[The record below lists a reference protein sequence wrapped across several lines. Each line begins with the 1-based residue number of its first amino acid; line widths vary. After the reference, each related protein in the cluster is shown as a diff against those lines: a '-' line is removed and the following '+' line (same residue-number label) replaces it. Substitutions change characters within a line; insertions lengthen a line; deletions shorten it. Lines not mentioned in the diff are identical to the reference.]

1 MKYYLVGHDRNTA
14 VQDTLISLM
23 PEEQHIRVFDDL
35 EDDTMTVEVKRNGR
49 FITTYCTLK
58 RGEKV
63 YTSKKRT
70 TAKTTSDEDIRWDL
84 TRSVKTAVYKCVIQ
98 LLPNKPVWGS
108 QTGVKPAK
116 IIRFD
121 LQNGMSDAEA
131 DDVLKK
137 RYFISKEKR
146 DLCIKCAKVSNACEA
161 MLDPNEIQIY
171 IGIAFC
177 PAKCS
182 YCSFVSNSVQKMGHL
197 VEPYVQCLL
206 KEIDAVSEMVKNNN
220 LRIGSIYIGG
230 GTPTVLNDD
239 QFERLLTA
247 VNEHLYRDDLR
258 EYSVEAGRPETINRK
273 KLELMRDF
281 NVTRISINPQTMI
294 NDVLKGV
301 GRNHTKD
308 DIIEKYNLAREVGN
322 FVINMDL
329 IAGLPGDDE
338 AGLLESVREVCKLD
352 PDNVTVHSLAK
363 KRGAAVIYDNHY
375 DLEAKTLNKAH
386 KYIRG
391 KGLEPY
397 YIYRQKYIAGGLENT
412 GFAKPGT
419 LSFYNVAM
427 MEELCTVIAI
437 GAGGVSKITNN
448 FGMKLD
454 RIANPKYPKEYI
466 DNIDSIVKTKRELI
480 FKAETDS
487 NN

>member
-1 MKYYLVGHDRNTA
+1 MEYNTQRKKMELPEYGRSVQNMVDHALTIEDREERQRCANTIVNIMGGMFPQLRDVPDFKHKLWDHLA
-14 VQDTLISLM
+14 IMSDFKLDIDYPFEIVK
-23 PEEQHIRVFDDL
+23 PEEL
-35 EDDTMTVEVKRNGR
+35 EMKPERIPYASNAVRYRHYGR
-49 FITTYCTLK
+49 FLE
-58 RGEKV
+58 G
-63 YTSKKRT
+63 
-70 TAKTTSDEDIRWDL
+70 
-84 TRSVKTAVYKCVIQ
+84 
-98 LLPNKPVWGS
+98 
-108 QTGVKPAK
+108 
-116 IIRFD
+116 
-121 LQNGMSDAEA
+121 
-131 DDVLKK
+131 
-137 RYFISKEKR
+137 
-146 DLCIKCAKVSNACEA
+146 
-161 MLDPNEIQIY
+161 
-171 IGIAFC
+171 
-177 PAKCS
+177 
-182 YCSFVSNSVQKMGHL
+182 
-197 VEPYVQCLL
+197 
-206 KEIDAVSEMVKNNN
+206 MVKKAMEMEEGEEKEAFIHLLAIQMKKNLNNWN
-220 LRIGSIYIGG
+220 KEGIE
-230 GTPTVLNDD
+230 D
-239 QFERLLTA
+239 QKI
-247 VNEHLYRDDLR
+247 VDDLR

-281 NVTRISINPQTMI
+281 NVTRISINPQTMM
-294 NDVLKGV
+294 NDVLRGV

-308 DIIEKYNLAREVGN
+308 DIIEKFNLAREVGN

-391 KGLEPY
+391 KGYEPY

-412 GFAKPGT
+412 GFAKNGT
-419 LSFYNVAM
+419 ISFYNVAM

-466 DNIDSIVKTKRELI
+466 DNIESIVKTKRELVFNTNSDI
-480 FKAETDS
+480 
-487 NN
+487 

>member
-58 RGEKV
+58 RGGNI

-70 TAKTTSDEDIRWDL
+70 TAKTTSDDDIRWDL
-84 TRSVKTAVYKCVIQ
+84 TRSVKTAVYKCVLQI
-98 LLPNKPVWGS
+98 LPHKPVWGS

-121 LQNGMSDAEA
+121 LQNGMSDEQA
-131 DDVLKK
+131 DEILKK
-137 RYFISKEKR
+137 QYFISKEKR
-146 DLCIKCAKVSNACEA
+146 DLCISCAKVSNMCEA
-161 MLDPNEIQIY
+161 QLAPNEIQIY

-206 KEIDAVSEMVKNNN
+206 KEIEAVSDMVKAND
-220 LRIGSIYIGG
+220 LKIGSIYIGG
-230 GTPTVLNDD
+230 GTPTVLNDE

-247 VNEHLYRDDLR
+247 VNDHLYRDDLR

-281 NVTRISINPQTMI
+281 NVSRISINPQTMM
-294 NDVLKGV
+294 NDVLRGV

-308 DIIEKYNLAREVGN
+308 DIIEKFNLAREVGN

-386 KYIRG
+386 KYIRS
-391 KGLEPY
+391 KGYEPY

-412 GFAKPGT
+412 GFAKNGT
-419 LSFYNVAM
+419 ISFYNVAM

-466 DNIDSIVKTKRELI
+466 DNIESIVKTKRELVFNANSEI
-480 FKAETDS
+480 
-487 NN
+487 

>member
-49 FITTYCTLK
+49 FITTYCTLR

-84 TRSVKTAVYKCVIQ
+84 TRSVKTAVYKCVLR
-98 LLPNKPVWGS
+98 LLPHKPVWGS

-131 DDVLKK
+131 DEVLKK

-146 DLCIKCAKVSNACEA
+146 DLCIRCAKVSNACEA
-161 MLDPNEIQIY
+161 QLAPNEIQIY

-206 KEIDAVSEMVKNNN
+206 KEIEAVSDMVKANS
-220 LRIGSIYIGG
+220 LKIGSIYIGG

-294 NDVLKGV
+294 NSVLKGV

-308 DIIEKYNLAREVGN
+308 DIIEKFNLAREVGN

-375 DLEAKTLNKAH
+375 DLDAKTLNKAH

-391 KGLEPY
+391 KGYEPY

-412 GFAKPGT
+412 GFAKNGT
-419 LSFYNVAM
+419 ISFYNVAM

-448 FGMKLD
+448 YGMKLD

-466 DNIDSIVKTKRELI
+466 DNIESIVKTKRELV
-480 FKAETDS
+480 FKANAE
-487 NN
+487 